1 MLSTFLN
8 TVSSTAIKKKK
19 VAFERVLAT
28 LGFLQKKPCGLFRI
42 EKKKRMKNISFLS
55 LKPLCPTLGFL
66 VQPHKNKKEKKKIK
80 NKH

>member
-42 EKKKRMKNISFLS
+42 EKKKKKNEEYFLPVS
-55 LKPLCPTLGFL
+55 KAIMSHFGVFSSTS
-66 VQPHKNKKEKKKIK
+66 
-80 NKH
+80 